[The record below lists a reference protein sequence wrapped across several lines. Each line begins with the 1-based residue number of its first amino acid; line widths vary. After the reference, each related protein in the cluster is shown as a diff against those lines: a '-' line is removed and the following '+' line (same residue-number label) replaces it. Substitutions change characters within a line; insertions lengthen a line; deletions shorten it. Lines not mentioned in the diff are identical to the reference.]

1 MTKKEKSGAG
11 APQQVG
17 SDGLRKTM
25 GIGTAMSVV
34 VGCVIGSGVF
44 FKPQAI
50 YTATGGA
57 PGLGLVAWIVTGLVT
72 LCSALTFSEIAIL
85 IPKTGGIVPYLTES
99 FGDKVGFLSGWIQ
112 VLIFYPAMVAG
123 LAVAF
128 GNQAAVLLGNQ
139 SMAVPVAIGCIV
151 LLTVLNCASSKAAGN
166 IQIVFTICK
175 LVPLILLIVFG
186 FAKAQN
192 DAPLFKPMVG
202 DGLNP
207 VVVMGQLMIA
217 VLFAFDG
224 WTGVGAI
231 AGEMKIPAK
240 DLPKAIVGGVSVIM
254 IIYLVVN
261 IAYLKILPAS
271 ELAKLDAPA
280 SAVAT
285 VLFGS
290 IGGKL
295 IAVGI
300 MISVFGACNGFLLA
314 GSRVSYAMAET
325 GSFPASSKLVKLNGA
340 DVPVNSVLLVAVI
353 GALFA
358 ISGQFNMLTD
368 LAIFS
373 IWIFYTL
380 TFAAVIKLRKD
391 WPDAERSY
399 KVPLYPVI
407 PVIAIAS
414 GVFVIVN
421 QLFLSGMH
429 STLLSLGS
437 LAVLVVGL
445 PVYRVMQ
452 NKKK

>member
-166 IQIVFTICK
+166 IQIVFTI
-175 LVPLILLIVFG
+175 
-186 FAKAQN
+186 A
-192 DAPLFKPMVG
+192 
-202 DGLNP
+202 DGGIPEP
-207 VVVMGQLMIA
+207 VQCA
-217 VLFAFDG
+217 AD
-224 WTGVGAI
+224 
-231 AGEMKIPAK
+231 PA
-240 DLPKAIVGGVSVIM
+240 DRLR
-254 IIYLVVN
+254 LR
-261 IAYLKILPAS
+261 
-271 ELAKLDAPA
+271 E
-280 SAVAT
+280 SA
-285 VLFGS
+285 
-290 IGGKL
+290 
-295 IAVGI
+295 
-300 MISVFGACNGFLLA
+300 
-314 GSRVSYAMAET
+314 E
-325 GSFPASSKLVKLNGA
+325 
-340 DVPVNSVLLVAVI
+340 
-353 GALFA
+353 
-358 ISGQFNMLTD
+358 
-368 LAIFS
+368 
-373 IWIFYTL
+373 
-380 TFAAVIKLRKD
+380 
-391 WPDAERSY
+391 
-399 KVPLYPVI
+399 
-407 PVIAIAS
+407 
-414 GVFVIVN
+414 
-421 QLFLSGMH
+421 
-429 STLLSLGS
+429 
-437 LAVLVVGL
+437 
-445 PVYRVMQ
+445 
-452 NKKK
+452 